1 MFSFLGLSHRYTIFK
16 KKRYKECFTKTSTI
30 ENSGCYLNNLNFIF
44 HTILCNKN
52 MLLPTF
58 VGSCTFDF
66 NYIELLLLIMFE
78 LINGLV
84 ESIIYFDVG
93 RAVFEIRTYEIK
105 FYLVQFFCGISI

>member
-1 MFSFLGLSHRYTIFK
+1 MFIGSH
-16 KKRYKECFTKTSTI
+16 
-30 ENSGCYLNNLNFIF
+30 
-44 HTILCNKN
+44 
-52 MLLPTF
+52 
-58 VGSCTFDF
+58 TFDF

-105 FYLVQFFCGISI
+105 FCLVQFFCGISI